1 MTDRQKQRERER
13 NRKRDRVE
21 DRGKERERGRERKD
35 IELSAYPCTAAPGL
49 FCLASGEL
57 RVR

>member
-1 MTDRQKQRERER
+1 MKAES
-13 NRKRDRVE
+13 RK
-21 DRGKERERGRERKD
+21 KERERERKD